1 VAHVWRASLARFASF
16 RSTFTQ
22 QHYNSLSIS
31 INKSVIS
38 LGSLNNKF
46 ETFKQDPSPPVTF
59 CLCLSVRRQAARNRS
74 SHHVLSTKVREIC
87 EQFDSWIVQ
96 ADVTGIHNSWLPL
109 LFIPTN
115 ASPLFIVSFVALTY
129 IIHRPCVYCS
139 ALLLILFVSSCH
151 WSDRCIFDL
160 RSNWFAPRYS
170 SEPSD
175 YGAISRNNASMAVP
189 SNDMTEFVFDTV
201 NSTAKALAG
210 AAMEGVQQRLASN
223 GLESRPDEW
232 TGVGL
237 EWMRSLLGR
246 REWTLPCVD
255 VKVRL

>member
-1 VAHVWRASLARFASF
+1 M
-16 RSTFTQ
+16 TEM
-22 QHYNSLSIS
+22 YY
-31 INKSVIS
+31 
-38 LGSLNNKF
+38 
-46 ETFKQDPSPPVTF
+46 
-59 CLCLSVRRQAARNRS
+59 
-74 SHHVLSTKVREIC
+74 
-87 EQFDSWIVQ
+87 
-96 ADVTGIHNSWLPL
+96 SWLPL

-170 SEPSD
+170 SETSD
-175 YGAISRNNASMAVP
+175 YSAISGNNASVAAPSDGMAG
-189 SNDMTEFVFDTV
+189 FVFDTV

-210 AAMEGVQQRLASN
+210 AAMEGVQQRLAPN
-223 GLESRPDEW
+223 GLESSPDEW